1 MATAETAVASGLP
14 PQWQRWFDSRLA
26 ALHAHSLLRR
36 LRPIDLLRAP
46 LPSPPA
52 PIPLGASQSSGES
65 AEAIARSGEWGFG
78 AREGGDGGRA
88 QAGEEADEDSIEA
101 PWWDVAAV
109 EVLISEEAFQR
120 WLDEPAG
127 DGGQLFPLPS
137 IQSHGTPDLPPSA
150 ISATSKPSPSSN
162 SASSPSPSPH
172 PSPSLCPSPY
182 LHPPSAGGNPRASP
196 RRLVLFSANDYL
208 GLASHPRVRAAA
220 AKVRKLLSFPPH
232 SPQAAWQQGMGPRA
246 SALVTGY
253 TTEHEGL
260 EHDIAWLKG
269 TQACLLCPTGFA
281 ANLAVL
287 ASLAPVAHSK
297 GNDSSDS
304 RNGSDSNDWR
314 ENAATVAA
322 ESASCSETSSN
333 SSSSNNRFRGSG
345 GGISVGHGQRRT
357 ERVDEVRKRVEE
369 GRVEEVHSV
378 GDSLA
383 VFSDELNH
391 ASIIDA
397 LRLLLPRTERGGA
410 GVHRE
415 GRAAGGATAVSL
427 HVYRHNDMTHL
438 DELLTASPASRKL
451 VVSDSLFSMDG
462 DFAPL
467 PALAALKAKHG
478 FLLVLDEAHATL
490 VCGSKGGGAAEEM
503 GVKAAVDVHVGTLS
517 KAVGCLGGYIACSAP
532 LRDFFASRGRSF
544 IFSTAL
550 PVPVVAAARAALAV
564 AAEERW
570 RQRAVWQRVKQ
581 LGVGLGVTFTS
592 PICPIV
598 LGSADLALQASR
610 HLLLSG
616 FHVPAIRPPTVAPG
630 SSR

>member
-26 ALHAHSLLRR
+26 ALHTHSLLRR
-36 LRPIDLLRAP
+36 LRPIDLIRAP
-46 LPSPPA
+46 VPLPPA
-52 PIPLGASQSSGES
+52 LVSPGAVPSSGKS
-65 AEAIARSGEWGFG
+65 AEDFARPREWGVG
-78 AREGGDGGRA
+78 ARDGGNVERA
-88 QAGEEADEDSIEA
+88 QAGEGADEDLIEA

-109 EVLISEEAFQR
+109 E
-120 WLDEPAG
+120 
-127 DGGQLFPLPS
+127 
-137 IQSHGTPDLPPSA
+137 
-150 ISATSKPSPSSN
+150 
-162 SASSPSPSPH
+162 
-172 PSPSLCPSPY
+172 
-182 LHPPSAGGNPRASP
+182 
-196 RRLVLFSANDYL
+196 
-208 GLASHPRVRAAA
+208 
-220 AKVRKLLSFPPH
+220 
-232 SPQAAWQQGMGPRA
+232 AAWQQGMGPRA
-246 SALVTGY
+246 SALVTGF

-260 EHDIAWLKG
+260 EHDIARLKG

-287 ASLAPVAHSK
+287 ASLAPVPRSK
-297 GNDSSDS
+297 SKDRSNS
-304 RNGSDSNDWR
+304 RNGSDSNDR
-314 ENAATVAA
+314 RGNGAIAAGS
-322 ESASCSETSSN
+322 ECASRSEN
-333 SSSSNNRFRGSG
+333 SSSSSGSFRGSG
-345 GGISVGHGQRRT
+345 GDRSVGHGQRRT
-357 ERVDEVRKRVEE
+357 ERVEE
-369 GRVEEVHSV
+369 GRVDSLSSIGES
-378 GDSLA
+378 DSLA

-397 LRLLLPRTERGGA
+397 LRLLLPRSERGSA
-410 GVHRE
+410 GE
-415 GRAAGGATAVSL
+415 GRAGGGAVAAVAL

-438 DELLTASPASRKL
+438 DQLLTASSATRKL
-451 VVSDSLFSMDG
+451 VVTDSLFSMDG

-490 VCGSKGGGAAEEM
+490 VCGSTGGGAAEEM
-503 GVKAAVDVHVGTLS
+503 GVKPAVDVHVGTLS

-570 RQRAVWQRVKQ
+570 RQRAVWRRVKQ
-581 LGVGLGVTFTS
+581 LGEGLGVTFTS

-630 SSR
+630 SSRLRVALSASHTPAHVNALITALRPILALSRSHSHTTLLHAVPTALPSPSPSPPPPSSSPLLLQTQCKQQQQLREGQEWWGGQQRHGWDH